1 MKRKLT
7 RKSLDEL
14 ALIMPVLSGDV
25 QRRYVGGGDGSK
37 ENPFTEE
44 EYDGMV
50 NAGTWYGGYVE
61 GWGYTFGDLE
71 VTGSISGSQNGV
83 SGSYDGEWEDW
94 DNDSGPQGG
103 SGYWGDSGNYW
114 GDTGNYFDDGYN
126 TGVGGGSSGGSSS
139 NGGGSNSGSG
149 SNSSSGS
156 NNGGGTSDIPPG
168 MLDGID
174 INSRN
179 YTFNTSE
186 YSAFNKQ
193 LQSILESNSVISN
206 LLSFFNNGVVHMT
219 FGVKDYSEDGGLIA
233 GSLNSSNRESFH
245 INFNSNLINDN
256 GWNNTSSG
264 INNVGV
270 DYSQARNM
278 DEKLILTLAHE
289 AMHANH
295 RARYDAALREAGGWP
310 GPAADW
316 LINSGYSKEY
326 VEIYFQKNSDGEWD
340 YNRDGNMNQRE
351 HDYMR
356 KHNQGVFRDALDE
369 YRKDSRY

>member
-14 ALIMPVLSGDV
+14 ALIMPVLSEDV

-44 EYDGMV
+44 EYDSMV
-50 NAGTWYGGYVE
+50 NAGTWDGGYVE

-149 SNSSSGS
+149 SGSNSNSGS

-219 FGVKDYSEDGGLIA
+219 FGVSDLAEPTIA
-233 GSLNSSNRESFH
+233 EWSYASDESFH
-245 INFNSNLINDN
+245 IKFNSSLIDND
-256 GWNNTSSG
+256 GWNYDFSG
-264 INNVGV
+264 LDNAGF
-270 DYSQARNM
+270 DFSQARNA
-278 DEKLILTLAHE
+278 EERLVITLAHE
-289 AMHANH
+289 AMHASH
-295 RARYDAALREAGGWP
+295 YARFQAVMRDVENNKNNAVSFLEKQ
-310 GPAADW
+310 
-316 LINSGYSKEY
+316 GYS
-326 VEIYFQKNSDGEWD
+326 S
-340 YNRDGNMNQRE
+340 
-351 HDYMR
+351 
-356 KHNQGVFRDALDE
+356 
-369 YRKDSRY
+369 